1 MDVSADLEETTAAE
15 PVPGPYASFLA
26 EMELLGLGSDLE
38 EALPPG
44 FSAVFEI
51 GRILSDPASPLALAI
66 GRALLLSSPAGL
78 PAPLTTAQ
86 QPEGLVEYAVPHE
99 YEAEFI
105 RSWSDVPYVYSWQH
119 LLPEEVFLRRL
130 ADRTLWFPM
139 SKAPRIRA
147 IEGGEDD
154 FAPTPSKQKVCVLLD
169 TSTSMTLHHRFA
181 LAKAA
186 ALRFLRE
193 NRRNLGEV
201 FLRTFDVD
209 VGELATAID
218 VPGYDSLLRRVARQ
232 HALGNGTCLE
242 RAILTACADIRER
255 RALAGAEILLVTDG
269 AARLD
274 EDKVR
279 AALGT
284 DIRLHCVKIGNA
296 HVFATDSYVTQ
307 TLESSRAGTSRRDQ
321 RIQQVRER
329 RDKLLTALRYA
340 HDDATR
346 DGLKS
351 SLRECDGERRVL
363 GEELKRDYGHEIE
376 RLSDVYVEVPD
387 LDAHSV
393 FRLDAE
399 TLASIESL
407 VRAAIHR
414 MEAVPAS
421 VESMKEAALI
431 LAHLATLAA
440 EQTDAATIARL
451 AQLRSLLADKIESA
465 IVSHEH
471 RVMEAGLLTPADQ
484 RDLRILL
491 GRGTEKYSSLWL
503 ALLRYFYA
511 AFGRLRDRRR

>member
-1 MDVSADLEETTAAE
+1 MDLSSALDETTSAGS
-15 PVPGPYASFLA
+15 VPGPYATFLA
-26 EMELLGLGSDLE
+26 EMEILGLGADLE

-51 GRILSDPASPLALAI
+51 GRILSDPASPLASAI
-66 GRALLLSSPAGL
+66 GRALLLSSPVGL
-78 PAPLTTAQ
+78 PAPVTTAQ
-86 QPEGLVEYAVPHE
+86 QPEGLVEYAVPFE

-209 VGELATAID
+209 VGELHTAID
-218 VPGYDSLLRRVARQ
+218 VPGYDALLRRVARQ

-242 RAILTACADIRER
+242 RAILTACDDIRER
-255 RALAGAEILLVTDG
+255 PALAGAEILLVTDG
-269 AARLD
+269 AAHLD

-279 AALGT
+279 ASLGSE
-284 DIRLHCVKIGNA
+284 IRLHCVKIGSA
-296 HVFATDSYVTQ
+296 HVFATDSYVAE
-307 TLESSRAGTSRRDQ
+307 TLEFSRAGTSRRDQ
-321 RIQQVRER
+321 RILQVRER
-329 RDKLLTALRYA
+329 REKLLTALRYA

-346 DGLKS
+346 QGLRN
-351 SLRECDGERRVL
+351 SLRECDAERRVL
-363 GEELKRDYGHEIE
+363 GDELKHDYGHEIE
-376 RLSDVYVEVPD
+376 RLSDVYVEVAD
-387 LDAHSV
+387 LDTATV

-399 TLASIESL
+399 TLASIEAL
-407 VRAAIHR
+407 VRAAIHQ

-431 LAHLATLAA
+431 LAHLTTLAA
-440 EQTDAATIARL
+440 EQTDPATIARL
-451 AQLRSLLADKIESA
+451 AALRALIADKIESA
-465 IVSHEH
+465 IVGHED
-471 RVMEAGLLTPADQ
+471 RVAEAGLISPGDQ

-491 GRGTEKYSSLWL
+491 GRGAEKYSSLWL

-511 AFGRLRDRRR
+511 AFGRLRHR